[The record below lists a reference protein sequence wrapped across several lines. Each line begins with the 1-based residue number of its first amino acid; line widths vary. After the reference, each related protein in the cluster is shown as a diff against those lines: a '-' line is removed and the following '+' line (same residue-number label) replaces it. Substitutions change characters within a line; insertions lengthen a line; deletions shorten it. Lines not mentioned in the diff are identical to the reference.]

1 MTTRKILLLVV
12 SVLSITA
19 LGFSTA
25 QQRPTFTAEQLQRLR
40 IHPVEGKDGLYVMP
54 GFDGNQS
61 GGNVVVRVT
70 GEGVIIVDNKFP
82 YSFANIIEQVESVTD
97 EPIRY
102 VLNTHHHSDHAGSN
116 ADFMPAAQVIGHE
129 NVRAN
134 MLRNEQAGAPPIS
147 FTDSASIFLG
157 NAEAQAHHFG
167 RGHTNGDSVVYF
179 PDLRAIHTGDLFI
192 WGDRLNGTTMAPFID
207 FANGGSAAE
216 WSATLD
222 GVLALDFDTVIPGHG
237 PVLTKS
243 DIRSFQKKFDKLIMR
258 MQRLIDSGVSRDTIV
273 ERLDISDL
281 NWPFAATAI
290 QAIFDE
296 LAE

>member
-1 MTTRKILLLVV
+1 MTTRKILLLLL
-12 SVLSITA
+12 SVLGLAA

-25 QQRPTFTAEQLQRLR
+25 QQRPTFTPEQLERLR
-40 IHPVEGKDGLYVMP
+40 IHPVAGKDGLYVMP
-54 GFDGNQS
+54 GFDGGQS

-82 YSFANIIEQVESVTD
+82 YSFANIVEQVQSVTD
-97 EPIRY
+97 QPIRY
-102 VLNTHHHSDHAGSN
+102 VMNTHHHSDHAGSN

-134 MLRNEQAGAPPIS
+134 MLRNEQDGAPSIIFS
-147 FTDSASIFLG
+147 DSASVFLG
-157 NAEAQAHHFG
+157 DAEAQAHHFG

-179 PDLRAIHTGDLFI
+179 PDLGTIHTGDLFI

-207 FANGGSAAE
+207 FGNGGSAAE

-222 GVLALDFDTVIPGHG
+222 GVLSLDFDTVIPGHG
-237 PVLTKS
+237 PVLSKG
-243 DIRSFQKKFDKLIMR
+243 DIRTFQDKFNRLTMR
-258 MQRLIDSGVSRDTIV
+258 MTRLIESGVGRDAIV
-273 ERLDISDL
+273 DRLDISDL
-281 NWPFAATAI
+281 NWPFAPNAI

-296 LAE
+296 LSE